1 MEELLFE
8 LANALRIPV
17 FAAAIGALVFVL
29 FDLGAFFVEINRRR
43 GNGRREQVQDATKN
57 ARQALAVN
65 DGPAA
70 QQALMPLAS
79 SAQMADTLATL
90 VDGHD
95 EPGIHDRRA
104 KALADFDLTS
114 LRKLERS
121 RMLVRFGPA
130 LGLMGTLI
138 PLSPALEGLAEGDV
152 AQLSENLRAA
162 FSVTVLGLLIGA
174 VAFSISLVRDRLY
187 AQDLSDLEYVVAA
200 LDPRAAPVKPVSRS
214 RVNPRAS
221 RRGDRGGDPLDGLVN
236 LFDLGIVL
244 AVAFLLAALQSV
256 NLTDLLT
263 QANVTVLRT
272 EADSQTLIVKEGESI
287 KTVKLS
293 KKTVTGSGRRVGEVY
308 RLQDGR
314 LVYVTGADG
323 KAVDPTP

>member
-1 MEELLFE
+1 MIAVSGMEEILFH

-29 FDLGAFFVEINRRR
+29 FDLGAFFVELNRRR
-43 GNGRREQVQDATKN
+43 GSGRRRYVQDAAKG
-57 ARQALAVN
+57 ARAALAAN
-65 DGPAA
+65 DTEAA
-70 QQALMPLAS
+70 ARALMPLAS
-79 SAQMADTLATL
+79 SAQMAETLANL
-90 VDGHD
+90 VADHT

-152 AQLSENLRAA
+152 AQLSDNLRAA

-200 LDPRAAPVKPVSRS
+200 LDP
-214 RVNPRAS
+214 
-221 RRGDRGGDPLDGLVN
+221 
-236 LFDLGIVL
+236 
-244 AVAFLLAALQSV
+244 
-256 NLTDLLT
+256 
-263 QANVTVLRT
+263 
-272 EADSQTLIVKEGESI
+272 GEP
-287 KTVKLS
+287 
-293 KKTVTGSGRRVGEVY
+293 G
-308 RLQDGR
+308 
-314 LVYVTGADG
+314 
-323 KAVDPTP
+323 

>member
-1 MEELLFE
+1 MIAVTGMEEILFE

-43 GNGRREQVQDATKN
+43 GSGRRTYVQDASTS
-57 ARQALAVN
+57 ARQALAAN
-65 DGPAA
+65 DAAAA

-79 SAQMADTLATL
+79 SAQMAETLASL
-90 VDGHD
+90 VTDHD

-121 RMLVRFGPA
+121 RLLVRFGPA

-138 PLSPALEGLAEGDV
+138 PLSPALEGLAEGNV
-152 AQLSENLRAA
+152 AQLSDNLRAA

-200 LDPRAAPVKPVSRS
+200 LDPE
-214 RVNPRAS
+214 PR
-221 RRGDRGGDPLDGLVN
+221 R
-236 LFDLGIVL
+236 
-244 AVAFLLAALQSV
+244 
-256 NLTDLLT
+256 
-263 QANVTVLRT
+263 
-272 EADSQTLIVKEGESI
+272 
-287 KTVKLS
+287 
-293 KKTVTGSGRRVGEVY
+293 
-308 RLQDGR
+308 
-314 LVYVTGADG
+314 
-323 KAVDPTP
+323 

>member
-1 MEELLFE
+1 MIAVIAVSGIENVLFHV
-8 LANALRIPV
+8 ANALRIPV
-17 FAAAIGALVFVL
+17 FVAAIAALAFVL
-29 FDLGAFFVEINRRR
+29 FDLGAFFVELSRRR
-43 GNGRREQVQDATKN
+43 QAGRREHVQQAASS

-65 DGPAA
+65 DAPAA

-79 SAQMADTLATL
+79 SAHMADTLATL

-95 EPGIHDRRA
+95 QPGIEDRRA

-162 FSVTVLGLLIGA
+162 FSVTVIGLLIGA

-187 AQDLSDLEYVVAA
+187 AQDLSDLEYVVTA
-200 LDPRAAPVKPVSRS
+200 LEPPQ
-214 RVNPRAS
+214 
-221 RRGDRGGDPLDGLVN
+221 RR
-236 LFDLGIVL
+236 
-244 AVAFLLAALQSV
+244 
-256 NLTDLLT
+256 
-263 QANVTVLRT
+263 
-272 EADSQTLIVKEGESI
+272 
-287 KTVKLS
+287 
-293 KKTVTGSGRRVGEVY
+293 
-308 RLQDGR
+308 
-314 LVYVTGADG
+314 
-323 KAVDPTP
+323 